1 MQSAIRITT
10 KVLPGDKL
18 EIQLPPGAVGEEVEV
33 FVILPEKPQP
43 GRRKVLEFIE
53 EIRSRHASRTV
64 EEIDREL
71 QAERNSWD
79 TGRMRVNGIMLLLEL
94 RLNQ

>member
-1 MQSAIRITT
+1 MVNMQSAIRITT

-18 EIQLPPGAVGEEVEV
+18 EIQLPPGTVGEQVEV
-33 FVILPEKPQP
+33 FVILPEQP
-43 GRRKVLEFIE
+43 KHGRRKVLELLE

-79 TGRMRVNGIMLLLEL
+79 S
-94 RLNQ
+94 